1 MPTGKY
7 KKKNKEANDISNRG
21 AVHNVLV
28 SMANDNDKNERD
40 VPWSLL
46 IAVVVLCLVLVI
58 ALPVMGLMY
67 MDMNNATNAAIVEID
82 RMRRIRNLMLREL
95 EEKNANS
102 EPTQTTPAEEPL
114 R

>member
-1 MPTGKY
+1 
-7 KKKNKEANDISNRG
+7 
-21 AVHNVLV
+21 
-28 SMANDNDKNERD
+28 
-40 VPWSLL
+40 
-46 IAVVVLCLVLVI
+46 VI
-58 ALPVMGLMY
+58 ALPVMGIMY

-102 EPTQTTPAEEPL
+102 EPAQTAPTEEPL

>member
-1 MPTGKY
+1 M
-7 KKKNKEANDISNRG
+7 
-21 AVHNVLV
+21 
-28 SMANDNDKNERD
+28 
-40 VPWSLL
+40 
-46 IAVVVLCLVLVI
+46 I

-82 RMRRIRNLMLREL
+82 RMRRLRNLILREL

-102 EPTQTTPAEEPL
+102 EPTQTAPTEEPL

>member
-7 KKKNKEANDISNRG
+7 KKKNKKTDDISPRG
-21 AVHNVLV
+21 AVHNIVV
-28 SMANDNDKNERD
+28 SMANGNDKDERD

-82 RMRRIRNLMLREL
+82 RMRRLRNLILREL
-95 EEKNANS
+95 EDKNANS
-102 EPTQTTPAEEPL
+102 EPIKTTPTEEPL